1 MCSACPLDDIA
12 AAWAVLGLTV
22 ADPDDVA
29 LSQADVDGLATWV
42 ALKAVMSDDGAFGF
56 LRVLGAAMARLAEA
70 ESAVVR
76 AGSARSPDH
85 PHP

>member
-1 MCSACPLDDIA
+1 M
-12 AAWAVLGLTV
+12 LGLTV
-22 ADPDDVA
+22 ADPDQPA

-42 ALKAVMSDDGAFGF
+42 AMKTAVGEDGAFGF

-76 AGSARSPDH
+76 ARLARHPDDAQ
-85 PHP
+85 P